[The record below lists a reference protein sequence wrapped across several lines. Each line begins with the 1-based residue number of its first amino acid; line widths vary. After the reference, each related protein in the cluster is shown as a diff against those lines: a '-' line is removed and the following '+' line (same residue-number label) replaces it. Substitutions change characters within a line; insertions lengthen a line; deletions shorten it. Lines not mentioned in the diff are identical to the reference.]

1 MILQDDTHRHRVW
14 QTKREL
20 YLYQRNTVLDNLGQ
34 LYEVKSGLKPLSP
47 EIHIVERCTGYN
59 DSSGNLMYEG
69 HIVEFTCWWFDGNVA
84 ETQLLGTIVYSK
96 ESMSFQ
102 LKGVKNE
109 QWEQHTGYNG
119 DQDYL
124 TPFSELNFD
133 EADFDIVGNIHENGY
148 LLNVQS

>member
-47 EIHIVERCTGYN
+47 EIHIVERCTGIK
-59 DSSGNLMYEG
+59 DMHENLMYAGDIVDPRYCKDEQMENDLLIIRYHEG
-69 HIVEFTCWWFDGNVA
+69 GFGWW
-84 ETQLLGTIVYSK
+84 
-96 ESMSFQ
+96 SFGDE
-102 LKGVKNE
+102 KRKYGFIGFSG
-109 QWEQHTGYNG
+109 HTY
-119 DQDYL
+119 Y
-124 TPFSELNFD
+124 D
-133 EADFDIVGNIHENGY
+133 EVVSRMEIVGNIHENGD